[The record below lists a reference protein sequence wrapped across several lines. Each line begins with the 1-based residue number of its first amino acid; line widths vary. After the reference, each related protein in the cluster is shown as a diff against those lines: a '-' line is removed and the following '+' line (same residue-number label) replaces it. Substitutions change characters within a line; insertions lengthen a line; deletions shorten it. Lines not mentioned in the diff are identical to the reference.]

1 MSSAEIAAELARL
14 DAEDAQIQRR
24 LDHLEVARELLPLTS
39 AATNANPLQHFAE
52 CHMPAANALMH
63 LRRSEDQL
71 PMQMHAAAPM
81 QMHAAAPMQMH
92 ASAPMQMHAAAPVEN
107 IRLVQRDE
115 PRQRILNKISRQEL
129 QDICYEN
136 NISPVGLKKELSD
149 IICRTFPPGVGVG
162 LIEAKLLAR
171 GKSGGKSHRRKS
183 RHRRRKTNRAH

>member
-1 MSSAEIAAELARL
+1 MSSSLSPAELAAELARL
-14 DAEDAQIQRR
+14 DAEHAHIQRR

-39 AATNANPLQHFAE
+39 AATKANPIPHFAE
-52 CHMPAANALMH
+52 YHMPAANALMH

-71 PMQMHAAAPM
+71 PMQMHAAAP
-81 QMHAAAPMQMH
+81 
-92 ASAPMQMHAAAPVEN
+92 VEN

-115 PRQRILNKISRQEL
+115 PRQRILSKISRQEL
-129 QDICYEN
+129 QDICYAN
-136 NISPVGLKKELSD
+136 SISSIGTKKELSD
-149 IICRTFPPGVGVG
+149 RICRTFPHGVGVG